1 MKKAILVLT
10 LLATIA
16 CVSAQNFFKPI
27 PKVEQRSYGMSLYHV
42 ATIQQ
47 DSTLNAIRPIIS
59 ALAYAYSDKGSLL
72 MSGAGI
78 SYQHLKYDYDQ
89 QKWTMQYGVSFLM
102 WANGAIAP
110 TTSAGAVS
118 LGVNLHFLNYG
129 SIGMAYNLQWKT
141 ACPMIGF
148 TIPLN

>member
-10 LLATIA
+10 IIMATTFA
-16 CVSAQNFFKPI
+16 HAQNFFKPI
-27 PKVEQRSYGMSLYHV
+27 PKFEQRSYGMSLYHT

-47 DSTLNAIRPIIS
+47 DSTINVVRPIIS
-59 ALAYAYSDKGSLL
+59 ALAYAYSNKGSLL

-78 SYQHLKYDYDQ
+78 SYQHLKYDYVQ
-89 QKWTMQYGVSFLM
+89 QKWAMQYGVSFLM

-118 LGVNLHFLNYG
+118 MGVNIHFLNYG
-129 SIGMAYNLQWKT
+129 SIGVAYNLEWKT

-148 TIPLN
+148 VIPLN